1 MSVSVALFEL
11 SGGGYTKRKKEPV
24 QHYRLI
30 QGYILK
36 GI

>member
-1 MSVSVALFEL
+1 MSVSVAFFDL
-11 SGGGYTKRKKEPV
+11 SGVGYTKHKKEPV